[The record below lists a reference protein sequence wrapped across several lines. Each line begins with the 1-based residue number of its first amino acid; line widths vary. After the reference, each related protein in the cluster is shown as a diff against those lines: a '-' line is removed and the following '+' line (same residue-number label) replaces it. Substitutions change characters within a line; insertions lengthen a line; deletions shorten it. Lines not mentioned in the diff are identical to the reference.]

1 MPTTAQ
7 STAIQV
13 RGATRSPKNAQPINA
28 TAAGM
33 AAMVT
38 PAETASV
45 RLTP

>member
-1 MPTTAQ
+1 MPATAQTTA
-7 STAIQV
+7 SQV
-13 RGATRSPKNAQPINA
+13 RGATRSRRNAQPISA

-38 PAETASV
+38 PADTASV